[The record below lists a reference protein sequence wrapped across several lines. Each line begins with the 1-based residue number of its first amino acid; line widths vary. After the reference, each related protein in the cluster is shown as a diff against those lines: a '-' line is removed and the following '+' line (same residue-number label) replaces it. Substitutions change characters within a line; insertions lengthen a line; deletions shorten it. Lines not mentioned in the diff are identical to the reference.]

1 MTSVRDIAQYILS
14 ITGKITTWKL
24 QKLVY
29 YSQAWH
35 LVWDEEPLFDEEIK
49 AWANGPVCPSFYQ
62 VHKGNFFISTVRG
75 ADANRLSDSQLE
87 TIDVVVDHYG
97 KYSGQQLSDLTHS
110 EPPWQQARKDIPPRV
125 RGNSIITLESMAEYY
140 GFPLQKA

>member
-1 MTSVRDIAQYILS
+1 MKPRLDPKRDLAGATPETLARALS
-14 ITGKITTWKL
+14 IC
-24 QKLVY
+24 QR
-29 YSQAWH
+29 
-35 LVWDEEPLFDEEIK
+35 
-49 AWANGPVCPSFYQ
+49 SFISP
-62 VHKGNFFISTVRG
+62 NFFISTVRG

-140 GFPLQKA
+140 GSFQKA